1 MNLIKSNIT
10 FYFRYYKLIALA
22 VGIMVAVIVGSLVVG
37 ESVRSTLVQRVYER
51 LGNTE
56 TILFSK
62 NSFLESSVVDNPL
75 FEGQAQGILLSNGF
89 ISDAGRL
96 IPVMV
101 WGVDDK
107 NIPKGGAKINPA
119 LAEEMKFQVSGF
131 KFQVEEPE
139 TRNPKLETR
148 NSKPETRNPKP
159 ETRNLDVV
167 LRLPATGLVP
177 SGSLFVTDNYTT
189 SARLTLAG
197 ILDAENGGNLNLKNE
212 QIIPY
217 NIFVNREELASI
229 LDIEGKINLILCEKP
244 VSYNDFSAIWQPSLS
259 GIVETRFIASLHNDE
274 FTEITSDRVFIQ
286 GDAVQTLYD
295 NHPNANRLFSYL
307 VNSIGKGVA
316 RNTPTP
322 SIPYSFVTAADQYKG
337 RTLQDD
343 EFILS
348 DYAAKRI
355 GAKLNDSI
363 RLTYFVSKDLKTL
376 SVDTL
381 YGRVGQIVPL
391 SELFADKTLSANFP
405 GLSDVEKC
413 TDWDSDMPIDMSLI
427 TKEDEDYWAQYRTT
441 PKILIP
447 YSAVY
452 EKWGNAYGNATAIR
466 INNDQPETRNSKPE
480 TRNLKPAMFGIQII
494 QPKEMGL
501 KAARGGVDFSS
512 LFLSLGF
519 FIILSAILLM
529 LVPLSEMI
537 YVRRK
542 EIALYS
548 ALGYTKKRIVGMLWR
563 ESAPVVLVA
572 SLIGIVVGLL
582 YTWLILILLG
592 SLWKG
597 ATHTGGFVLFP
608 SAGTVLSGFVA
619 GVAIA
624 LILLFFSFRFQ
635 VSSFKFQVSS
645 FKFQVG
651 AHRNFK
657 PKTLNFKLFLALT
670 FTLATL
676 IFIFW
681 ATANATGLF
690 VVAGFLLILTA
701 GCWGDYIIQ
710 VSSFKFQVLSFG
722 FQVSS
727 FKLGNPKPETRN
739 PKLKSLNLSSLLWA
753 NLYANRK
760 RTLLSFF
767 SLTAGVFIV
776 FSVGL
781 NRRGFVDNAQLASGT
796 GGYSLWCESSVPIY
810 HNMSTIEG
818 RKKLALSDLPED
830 AHVIQMTR
838 YSADDASC
846 LNLNKV
852 SQPTVLGVDMDL
864 LKTTDFEI
872 EKHIYPEEKSIF
884 EILKKFQVS
893 SFKFQVEEPETQNS
907 KPETRN
913 PKPETQNPKVYPVLI
928 DETVLM
934 WSLMLNLGDTISY
947 ESGTGKRVYLQ
958 LAGTL
963 KNSIFQGN
971 VLMDKQL
978 FSEIW
983 GEITGSEIA
992 LIKVNETKTEE
1003 TQKLLSQALNEYGVR
1018 VTTTAQRL
1026 KEFNSVTDAYL
1037 NIFLTLG
1044 GLGLLLG
1051 IMSFIIVIRK
1061 DLLSRK
1067 EQISIYRSL
1076 GFTDKKIEQM
1086 LVRESR
1092 IVPLYAIAIGVLGS
1106 LTGAVSGLSNISIWI
1121 WLTTIVLTILL
1132 TLSVIIFIKFQVSG
1146 FKLR

>member
-1 MNLIKSNIT
+1 
-10 FYFRYYKLIALA
+10 
-22 VGIMVAVIVGSLVVG
+22 MVAVIVGSLVVG

-101 WGVDDK
+101 WGVNDK
-107 NIPKGGAKINPA
+107 DISKGGAKINPA
-119 LAEEMKFQVSGF
+119 LAENITQGSEI
-131 KFQVEEPE
+131 
-139 TRNPKLETR
+139 
-148 NSKPETRNPKP
+148 
-159 ETRNLDVV
+159 V

-189 SARLTLAG
+189 SARLSLSG

-217 NIFVNREELASI
+217 NIFVNREELAAI

-244 VSYNDFSAIWQPSLS
+244 VSYADFSEIWQPSLS
-259 GIVETRFIASLHNDE
+259 GLNEKKYDE

-286 GDAVQTLYD
+286 GDAVQMLYE

-316 RNTPTP
+316 RNAPTP

-337 RTLQDD
+337 RILQDD
-343 EFILS
+343 EIILS

-363 RLTYFVSKDLKTL
+363 RLTYYVSKDLKTL

-391 SELFADKTLSANFP
+391 SELVADKTLSANFP

-413 TDWDSDMPIDMSLI
+413 TDWDSDLPIDMSLI
-427 TKEDEDYWAQYRTT
+427 TKEDEDYWALYRTT

-466 INNDQPETRNSKPE
+466 IPIVETRLIASLHDE
-480 TRNLKPAMFGIQII
+480 NLTPAMFGIQII
-494 QPKEMGL
+494 QPKEAGL
-501 KAARGGVDFSS
+501 NAARNGVDFSS

-519 FIILSAILLM
+519 FIILSAVLLM

-563 ESAPVVLVA
+563 ESAPVVFVA

-608 SAGTVLSGFVA
+608 SAGTVLSGFIA

-624 LILLFFSFRFQ
+624 LILLRISL
-635 VSSFKFQVSS
+635 KFQVS
-645 FKFQVG
+645 G
-651 AHRNFK
+651 
-657 PKTLNFKLFLALT
+657 LKLKRLKKLKSLKELKKSLGIAII

-690 VVAGFLLILTA
+690 VVAGFLLIVTA
-701 GCWGDYIIQ
+701 ACWGDYLIVWQ
-710 VSSFKFQVLSFG
+710 GATTKPFDTS
-722 FQVSS
+722 
-727 FKLGNPKPETRN
+727 KLI
-739 PKLKSLNLSSLLWA
+739 WA

-796 GGYSLWCESSVPIY
+796 GDYSLWCESSVPIY
-810 HNMSTIEG
+810 HNMSTLEG

-830 AHVIQMTR
+830 TRIIQMTR

-872 EKHIYPEEKSIF
+872 EKHIYPEGKSIF

-913 PKPETQNPKVYPVLI
+913 PKVYPVLI

-947 ESGTGKRVYLQ
+947 ESGTGKRIYLQ

-978 FSEIW
+978 FSEVW

-992 LIKVNETKTEE
+992 LIKVNETETEE
-1003 TQKLLSQALNEYGVR
+1003 TKKLLSQALNEYGVR

-1086 LVRESR
+1086 LIRENR
-1092 IVPLYAIAIGVLGS
+1092 MVPLYAIAIGVLGS

-1132 TLSVIIFIKFQVSG
+1132 TLSVIIFIYESVNRVG
-1146 FKLR
+1146 E

>member
-1 MNLIKSNIT
+1 
-10 FYFRYYKLIALA
+10 
-22 VGIMVAVIVGSLVVG
+22 MVAVIVGSLVVG

-101 WGVDDK
+101 WGVNDK

-119 LAEEMKFQVSGF
+119 L
-131 KFQVEEPE
+131 VENITQGSEI
-139 TRNPKLETR
+139 
-148 NSKPETRNPKP
+148 
-159 ETRNLDVV
+159 V

-189 SARLTLAG
+189 SARLSLSG
-197 ILDAENGGNLNLKNE
+197 ILDAENGGNMNLKNE

-217 NIFVNREELASI
+217 NIFVNREELAAI

-244 VSYNDFSAIWQPSLS
+244 VSYADFSEIWQPSLS
-259 GIVETRFIASLHNDE
+259 GLNEKKYDE

-286 GDAVQTLYD
+286 GDAVQMLYE

-307 VNSIGKGVA
+307 VNSIDA
-316 RNTPTP
+316 NNQ
-322 SIPYSFVTAADQYKG
+322 SIPYSFITAADQYKG
-337 RTLQDD
+337 RRLQDD

-348 DYAAKRI
+348 DYTAKRI

-363 RLTYFVSKDLKTL
+363 RLTYYVSKDLKTL

-413 TDWDSDMPIDMSLI
+413 TDWDSDLPIDMSLI
-427 TKEDEDYWAQYRTT
+427 TKEDEDYWALYRTT

-466 INNDQPETRNSKPE
+466 INNDQPETRNPKPE
-480 TRNLKPAMFGIQII
+480 TQNLKPAMFGIEII
-494 QPKEMGL
+494 QPKEAGL
-501 KAARGGVDFSS
+501 NAARNGVDFSS

-542 EIALYS
+542 EIELYS
-548 ALGYTKKRIVGMLWR
+548 ALGYTKKRIVGMLWC
-563 ESAPVVLVA
+563 ESAPVVFVA

-608 SAGTVLSGFVA
+608 SAGTVFFGFIV

-624 LILLFFSFRFQ
+624 LILLWISL
-635 VSSFKFQVSS
+635 KFQVSGLKLKRLKK
-645 FKFQVG
+645 FKGLKELKKSLVI
-651 AHRNFK
+651 
-657 PKTLNFKLFLALT
+657 ALI

-690 VVAGFLLILTA
+690 VVAGFLLIVTA
-701 GCWGDYIIQ
+701 ACWGDYLIVWQ
-710 VSSFKFQVLSFG
+710 GAATKPFDTS
-722 FQVSS
+722 
-727 FKLGNPKPETRN
+727 KLI
-739 PKLKSLNLSSLLWA
+739 WA

-810 HNMSTIEG
+810 HNMSTPEG

-830 AHVIQMTR
+830 TRIIQMTR

-893 SFKFQVEEPETQNS
+893 SFKFQVEEPET
-907 KPETRN
+907 RN
-913 PKPETQNPKVYPVLI
+913 PKLETQNPKVYPVLI

-947 ESGTGKRVYLQ
+947 ESGTGKRIYLQ

-992 LIKVNETKTEE
+992 LIKVNETETEE
-1003 TQKLLSQALNEYGVR
+1003 TRKLLSQALNEYGVR

-1086 LVRESR
+1086 LVGENR

-1132 TLSVIIFIKFQVSG
+1132 TLSVIIFIYENIIYCTRFGRPVL
-1146 FKLR
+1146 LR